1 MKIAI
6 LYGSVRSDR
15 QGIKSA
21 KFFYNKLAERGHDAV
36 IVEPKEYP
44 LDFLDKMHK
53 EYPEGKA
60 PENMEKIHK
69 ILDESD
75 GFVIVSGEYNHS
87 IPPALKNMLDHFQ
100 TEYYFK
106 PSAINSYSAGTF
118 GGVRVAVHLRAVLAE
133 LGMPSIP
140 SLFPVSKIQDAFDDD
155 GNALDKAYER
165 RIGRFLDEFEWYL
178 RAYKKEREIST
189 PY

>member
-1 MKIAI
+1 
-6 LYGSVRSDR
+6 
-15 QGIKSA
+15 
-21 KFFYNKLAERGHDAV
+21 
-36 IVEPKEYP
+36 
-44 LDFLDKMHK
+44 
-53 EYPEGKA
+53 
-60 PENMEKIHK
+60 
-69 ILDESD
+69 
-75 GFVIVSGEYNHS
+75 
-87 IPPALKNMLDHFQ
+87 MLDHFQ